1 MAAAIIFAAWMVIV
15 RCRAGAFCQCSLR
28 SRGGDEQPRV
38 RHSKLK
44 KKKKKKKTK
53 KAEGGATVEI
63 VVYGDDTVTIT
74 GPEGL

>member
-1 MAAAIIFAAWMVIV
+1 MAAAIFAAWMVIV

-44 KKKKKKKTK
+44 KKTK
-53 KAEGGATVEI
+53 KAKKAERGATVEI
-63 VVYGDDTVTIT
+63 VVYGVGDDDVI
-74 GPEGL
+74 

>member
-44 KKKKKKKTK
+44 KKKKKKKKTK

-63 VVYGDDTVTIT
+63 VVYGDDYGT
-74 GPEGL
+74 